1 MRYYPATLRANLLL
15 LAILFALYQ
24 FVAAIECGVIW

>member
-1 MRYYPATLRANLLL
+1 MRYYPATLRANLLML
-15 LAILFALYQ
+15 VIVFLLYQ